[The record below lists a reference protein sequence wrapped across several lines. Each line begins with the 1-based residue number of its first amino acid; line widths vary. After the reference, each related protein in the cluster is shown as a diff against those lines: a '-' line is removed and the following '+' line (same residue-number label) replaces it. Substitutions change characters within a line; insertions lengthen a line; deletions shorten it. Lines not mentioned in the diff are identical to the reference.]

1 MEMKENELQDLQG
14 QYKRITI
21 LQLIFEDRQIN
32 LSMSQIKIEFQKNLI
47 NRQERVNVFNCKLF
61 IKEDTV
67 NIFRKKGL
75 NLKAR
80 LQRWTKLLKLKKIL

>member
-75 NLKAR
+75 NLKAKLHR
-80 LQRWTKLLKLKKIL
+80 ETKLLKLKKNF